1 MATAATAAIPQTHHE
16 LYETLA
22 AIVGPKFVTDDY
34 FALIPYARDISYFK
48 GVMPGIA
55 VRPGSTEE
63 VSEIMK
69 VANRTGYPVLIKGG
83 GQSGGGVTKGE
94 PRRNIMLDMGRIDFV
109 KPDIDNLKVKVGGG
123 ARLSTIDD
131 ALRPYGYYINTVIGP
146 YYTVTA
152 GGLVGS
158 TGGAGFGKNVASV
171 GCNWTYVL
179 GLKVVLPTGEIITTG
194 AGPDQ
199 NIFRDEIFFREGTG
213 PDLTDIF
220 VSSGGALGII
230 TEVMFRII
238 PIPKHMKAVC
248 YVTNTMES
256 TWDIQLELSK
266 QSRPPYSNTIMFELT
281 NYMVAAIAQ
290 GMEGYGAIFYAVE
303 GDNEAE
309 IDIRLGEIKTV
320 CEKHGAVRGNKAMDA
335 FALNGT
341 TGTMEI
347 VRNMNANSCPFM
359 TWESLY
365 TRTGSL
371 EYTKG
376 LRAAFN
382 SVPDHDKY
390 ETAAGFYLVPMG
402 HIFLTGV
409 TLRSRQTTTEAEA
422 HLRESWLAGAEYMR
436 KIGTSATYA
445 QGTNS
450 CFVADTWSPA
460 QTKVM
465 GAIKKT
471 LDPNN
476 ILNPGLWNL

>member
-1 MATAATAAIPQTHHE
+1 MSATATKVRTHHP
-16 LYETLA
+16 LYDTLS
-22 AIVGPKFVTDDY
+22 AISGPKYVIDDDY
-34 FALIPYARDISYFK
+34 ALVPYARDISYFK
-48 GVMPGIA
+48 GVLPGIV

-63 VSEIMK
+63 VAEIVK
-69 VANRTGYPVLIKGG
+69 VANRTGYPICVKGG
-83 GQSGGGVTKGE
+83 GQGGGGVVKGE
-94 PRRNIMLDMGRIDFV
+94 PRRNIMLDMGRIDFITSDV
-109 KPDIDNLKVKVGGG
+109 DNLKVNVGAG

-158 TGGAGFGKNVASV
+158 TAGAGFGKNVSSV
-171 GCNWTYVL
+171 GCNWTFVL
-179 GLKVVLPTGEIITTG
+179 GLRVVLPTGEIITTG

-199 NIFRDEIFFREGTG
+199 NVYREDIFFREGTG

-220 VSSGGALGII
+220 VGSGGAFGII

-238 PIPKHMKAVC
+238 PIPKHMKSVC
-248 YVTNTMES
+248 YVTKSMES

-281 NYMVAAIAQ
+281 NYMVAAIAK
-290 GMEGYGAIFYAVE
+290 GIEGYGAIFYAVE
-303 GDNEAE
+303 GDDEAE
-309 IDIRLGEIKTV
+309 IDIKLNEIKTV
-320 CEKHGAVRGNKAMDA
+320 CEKHGAVHGNEAMDA

-347 VRNMNANSCPFM
+347 VRNVNANSCPFM

-376 LRAAFN
+376 LRAAFD

-390 ETAAGFYLVPMG
+390 QTAAGFYLVPMG

-409 TLRSRQTTTEAEA
+409 TLRSRLTTPEAEE
-422 HLRESWLAGAEYMR
+422 HLRVSWRAGAEYMR
-436 KIGTSATYA
+436 KMGTSATYG
-445 QGTNS
+445 QGNNAN
-450 CFVADTWSPA
+450 FVADTWSPA
-460 QTKVM
+460 QTRVM
-465 GAIKKT
+465 GDLKKM

-476 ILNPGLWNL
+476 ILNPGLWNLQ